1 MLLLCFR
8 NILCLLIQHC
18 MVHSPTIYTL
28 LQCMDLINRE
38 SPGHTVYDG
47 QALDVRQAA
56 IIIRSKLSGSIHL
69 CHYNYGT
76 NIQQWTIKVL
86 ALVYAYYAQS
96 LHGLLMRGTDEN
108 MVILKITLFHKIE
121 WNAIKFSWGTKFCVF
136 RGQNSA
142 KYAPYLPCKDW

>member
-1 MLLLCFR
+1 MVNNQYNNAAAVLSQRFMSAHSTL
-8 NILCLLIQHC
+8 
-18 MVHSPTIYTL
+18 VHSPTIYTL

-76 NIQQWTIKVL
+76 NIQQ
-86 ALVYAYYAQS
+86 
-96 LHGLLMRGTDEN
+96 
-108 MVILKITLFHKIE
+108 
-121 WNAIKFSWGTKFCVF
+121 
-136 RGQNSA
+136 
-142 KYAPYLPCKDW
+142 